1 MNSKTNCRLAV
12 CILAGGTFSQAGQEG
27 VKAGEFLQ
35 LTRKTIPS
43 LQAVIQGAMDATR
56 AEKVPL
62 HVMKKRARRSALLP
76 RLRIRA
82 DYDLDAY
89 DNWEFQEDSRIYTDT
104 NTGLPTDQTKSDRWQ
119 RGDNDHRFGYGAYA
133 EWDLRVFIWEKFDH
147 QLAQQYAKQAGVTRR
162 RVVEVSK
169 RYAALISMLP
179 RDDSGSVASSDIA
192 DVLDNAIYLDAI
204 TDQLLSK
211 TLIRRQEEAAAAEKA
226 LEQVT
231 AEDIEVVDLTGEAAV
246 EPAPPAEAVEPSAE
260 EAAKAA
266 ADQEK
271 NEMLDFL
278 HSL

>member
-1 MNSKTNCRLAV
+1 MNRKTTFMLAV
-12 CILAGGTFSQAGQEG
+12 CMMAAGTFCQAEQTG
-27 VKAGEFLQ
+27 VKAGEFLT
-35 LTRKTIPS
+35 LTRKSIPS
-43 LQAVIQGAMDATR
+43 LQAVIQAAMDATR
-56 AEKVPL
+56 AEEVPL

-76 RLRIRA
+76 RLRVRM
-82 DYDLDAY
+82 DYDLDAR
-89 DNWEFQEDSRIYTDT
+89 DDWNFTEDARLYAES
-104 NTGLPTDQTKSDRWQ
+104 GKTKQDRWEKTGQ
-119 RGDNDHRFGYGAYA
+119 NDRLSYGAYA
-133 EWDLRVFIWEKFDH
+133 EWDLAVFIWEKQDH

-204 TDQLLSK
+204 TDQLLSE
-211 TLIRRQEEAAAAEKA
+211 TVIRLQEEERAQQA
-226 LEQVT
+226 LEQVS
-231 AEDIEVVDLTGEAAV
+231 AEDIEVVDHTTASDV
-246 EPAPPAEAVEPSAE
+246 EPAPAAEVAEPSAE
-260 EAAKAA
+260 AAAKAA